1 MQWNRWSQSVGGLML
16 AVVVGLAATHGYAES
31 TVTSQPTSLTTADVA
46 TNRMKQPVGY
56 QTMMQLLKDY
66 RGFEPDQDD
75 DGVYDYSPAAMKRHH
90 AGVTEL
96 IRRWHAIDT
105 SGWSIEH
112 RNDAFTVL
120 GQINSL
126 EYMHR
131 GLRPWSRDPGF
142 YSTHPIWQPNMLTAV
157 DVPREFPLTEE
168 QLALFNQRI
177 ARLPAALQQ
186 ARTNLTEPSRDL
198 ADIAIKSMYRQS
210 WQWKKARKQCEEH
223 HPQTATNIQ
232 TVMDAI
238 GEYQTWLKEN
248 RDTFTAP
255 AGVGKEHY
263 NWLLKNVHFL
273 PYDWDQ
279 AWALARREL
288 ARAKTSLRLQEIANA
303 DLPPMR
309 ELPKTN
315 VEEHRL
321 FMADQQ
327 QMFDHAKKRNLF
339 PAENYIQPKNDPEP
353 EVEEEIKKPRNFFEE
368 IEGRGNMPLAAHDLF
383 GHKPDEGY
391 RTNSIS
397 EYRCGTF
404 EWLEIFRSEGMA
416 TSIEDVLVMTGLADD
431 NPRIKELNYM
441 LIAFRAARAL
451 SELKM
456 ISNELSFQE
465 GMEFTIKNTPRGYA
479 KDGNLTWGE
488 TQNYLR
494 LTGYGLGYVI
504 GKLQMEQ
511 LIADYS
517 DIEGDEFKLS
527 EFYRDFLH
535 RGRLP
540 ITLLRWEM
548 TGLDDEMKIIGL
560 MK

>member
-1 MQWNRWSQSVGGLML
+1 M
-16 AVVVGLAATHGYAES
+16 VVGLWAMHGCAKSNVASRPASQKTAE
-31 TVTSQPTSLTTADVA
+31 VA
-46 TNRMKQPVGY
+46 VDRTQESVGY
-56 QTMMQLLKDY
+56 QNMMDLLHDFRKY
-66 RGFEPDQDD
+66 RPVRCD
-75 DGVYDYSPAAMKRHH
+75 DGMYDYSPAAMKRHR
-90 AGVTEL
+90 AGIAEF

-120 GQINSL
+120 GQINCQ

-142 YSTHPIWQPNMLTAV
+142 YSTHPIWQPNMRTAV
-157 DVPREFPLTEE
+157 DIPRHFPLNKK
-168 QLALFNQRI
+168 QLALFNKRI

-186 ARTNLTEPSRDL
+186 ARTNLTEASGDL
-198 ADIAIKSMYRQS
+198 ADIAIKSCDQQV
-210 WQWKKARKQCEEH
+210 WQWERAKRRCAKH
-223 HPQTATNIQ
+223 HPETATAIQ
-232 TVMDAI
+232 AVIDALR
-238 GEYQTWLKEN
+238 EYQTWLTEN

-255 AGVGKEHY
+255 AGVGKEQY
-263 NWLLKNVHFL
+263 SWLLKNVHFL

-309 ELPKTN
+309 DPPKTN
-315 VEEHRL
+315 IEKHKR

-327 QMFDHAKKRNLF
+327 KMLDLAKKLNLF
-339 PAENYIQPKNDPEP
+339 PGDNYIQPKNKPVP
-353 EVEEEIKKPRNFFEE
+353 KVEKKIRKPRNFFEQ
-368 IEGRGNMPLAAHDLF
+368 IEARGNAPLGAHDLF
-383 GHKPDEGY
+383 GHAPDEGY
-391 RTNSIS
+391 RKNSIS
-397 EYRCGTF
+397 KYRSGHF
-404 EWLEIFRSEGMA
+404 GWLEIFRSEGMA
-416 TSIEDVLVMTGLADD
+416 TSIEDVLVMLGLADD
-431 NPRIKELNYM
+431 DPRIKELNCI

-465 GMEFTIKNTPRGYA
+465 GMKFTIKNTPRGYA
-479 KDGNLTWGE
+479 KNDNLTWNE

-494 LTGYGLGYVI
+494 LTGYGLGYII
-504 GKLQMEQ
+504 GKVQLEQ

-517 DIEGDEFKLS
+517 DRKGDKFKIG

-548 TGLDDEMKIIGL
+548 TGLDDEMKLLGL
-560 MK
+560 VK